1 MKSAL
6 IIGASSSLG
15 KSVVKNFIDSEYKV
29 LASYTDNK
37 LNLQQSERVF
47 PVHLDLTSYDSISNF
62 NSIISK
68 DDWDFDVC
76 IFLAGFLPGKN
87 IF

>member
-29 LASYTDNK
+29 LASYADNK
-37 LNLQQSERVF
+37 LNLQKSERVF
-47 PVHLDLTSYDSISNF
+47 PVNLDLTSYDSITNF
-62 NSIISK
+62 NSIIS
-68 DDWDFDVC
+68 FST
-76 IFLAGFLPGKN
+76 F
-87 IF
+87 